1 MQATRHMNLNSG
13 LFFTRANERTRG
25 LMDRIAS
32 RLAKEAAWDQ
42 SVFNEEIF
50 FLSHDD
56 YVSPNISVRVMNFH
70 KVSQLCRNCCV
81 WQFYVGFVPM
91 PKAWLM
97 CTGAFRISHLTV
109 MHVLAQFMN
118 SKVLFK
124 TVRHMPRSSQ
134 PKPVSIHINYHPGT
148 SRFILRVNRW
158 VAKQPMLMSWHT
170 YRPPVI

>member
-1 MQATRHMNLNSG
+1 MNLNSG
-13 LFFTRANERTRG
+13 LFYTRANERTRG

-70 KVSQLCRNCCV
+70 KVSCLCRSCCCIR
-81 WQFYVGFVPM
+81 QFCVGFDPM
-91 PKAWLM
+91 PSACLM
-97 CTGAFRISHLTV
+97 CIGAFRLSHLTV
-109 MHVLAQFMN
+109 MHVPAQFMN

-148 SRFILRVNRW
+148 SCFILGVNCW
-158 VAKQPMLMSWHT
+158 VATRPMLMS
-170 YRPPVI
+170 

>member
-70 KVSQLCRNCCV
+70 KVSWLCRSCCI
-81 WQFYVGFVPM
+81 
-91 PKAWLM
+91 
-97 CTGAFRISHLTV
+97 R
-109 MHVLAQFMN
+109 LALHF
-118 SKVLFK
+118 
-124 TVRHMPRSSQ
+124 
-134 PKPVSIHINYHPGT
+134 
-148 SRFILRVNRW
+148 
-158 VAKQPMLMSWHT
+158 
-170 YRPPVI
+170 